1 MSCPICGADMVLA
14 TESRGLKT
22 ERCSRG
28 CDRYQ
33 YEETDTVHHATKTT
47 LTGILRNTQ
56 TGTDVSVQ
64 IVAMI

>member
-1 MSCPICGADMVLA
+1 MSCPICGAKMVLA

-22 ERCSRG
+22 ERCSQG

-33 YEETDTVHHATKTT
+33 FEETDVAPLVNKTI

>member
-33 YEETDTVHHATKTT
+33 YEETNVAPLANRTI

>member
-33 YEETDTVHHATKTT
+33 FEETDVVPLVNKTI